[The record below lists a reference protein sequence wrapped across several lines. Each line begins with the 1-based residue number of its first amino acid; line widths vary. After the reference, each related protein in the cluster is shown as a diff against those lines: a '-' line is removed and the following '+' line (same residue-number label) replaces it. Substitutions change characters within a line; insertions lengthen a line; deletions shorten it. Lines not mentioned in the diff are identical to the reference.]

1 MLSQIGCWGR
11 ALGHQWGYRPGQRP
25 ARSPTRKDRSQNC
38 FSGLEAPTG
47 AAEWE
52 SLRRGVGTRSSHRAG
67 VEERVLEA
75 EEEWG
80 GLGTGQSPT
89 WAGNGQNGE
98 VLRSEADRKQER
110 VLVCHQILRGT
121 KI

>member
-38 FSGLEAPTG
+38 FSGLEAPTR

-75 EEEWG
+75 EEKWG
-80 GLGTGQSPT
+80 GLGNWTESNMGRKWPKWRGFKERGRQE
-89 WAGNGQNGE
+89 AGKGPGMSSDSQG
-98 VLRSEADRKQER
+98 
-110 VLVCHQILRGT
+110 H
-121 KI
+121 